1 MGVVATGISTGA
13 AFRTSLQDPEVVT
26 ALQNA
31 GLEDVGSLPVDKIAE
46 LMRSELNK
54 WGEVIR
60 NAKISMD

>member
-1 MGVVATGISTGA
+1 MRT

-31 GLEDVGSLPVDKIAE
+31 GLEDVGSLSVDKIAE

-60 NAKISMD
+60 NAKITMD